1 MEVPIDTPVS
11 QPLGRT
17 GRILGVLAFV
27 LTVHAWALYQA
38 ALSMAMMPPAEV
50 TQATL
55 SVALLAPPAP
65 AAQAA
70 APSPTPP
77 PRHKSARTPTLPPP
91 APPAPEPEPEPPPE
105 AAEPLEPTA
114 EPMPEPPSEAPVEP
128 APAPDEPAQPSL
140 IDGAQALPTQGRIV
154 YRTTYSRLRGLTALT
169 FVDWI
174 VDLERARYE
183 LWLRTVD
190 PGGLLDLRSMGSLQP
205 FGIAPDRY
213 VERIELTGRELRAE
227 FDWASRIVQFAGRG
241 ATAPTG
247 FGEGAQD
254 PLSLQF
260 QLPLLAQAYPWRF
273 TPGAEISFAV
283 ARRGVENYTFVVE
296 GFESVRIGGQDV
308 PALKIDRKRNAD
320 VRRRVEIWMSPDHQW
335 LPVRLR
341 FTDTNDEVWD
351 NVLTQLPG
359 PPGSEPPPEPIVQE
373 PVKP

>member
-1 MEVPIDTPVS
+1 MTRPTETFVN
-11 QPLGRT
+11 QPARRT
-17 GRILGVLAFV
+17 ARGVGVLAFV
-27 LTVHAWALYQA
+27 LAMHAWALYQA
-38 ALSMAMMPPAEV
+38 ALGMATVPPAEV

-65 AAQAA
+65 PVAQTA
-70 APSPTPP
+70 APAAPP
-77 PRHKSARTPTLPPP
+77 PRPKSARAPTLPPP
-91 APPAPEPEPEPPPE
+91 APPVPEPEPPPE
-105 AAEPLEPTA
+105 AAEPA
-114 EPMPEPPSEAPVEP
+114 EMPADPVPEPP
-128 APAPDEPAQPSL
+128 PDEPAEETASLPTPAEPSV
-140 IDGAQALPTQGRIV
+140 IEGAQALPTQGRIV

-190 PGGLLDLRSMGSLQP
+190 PGGLLDLRSVGSLQP
-205 FGIAPDRY
+205 FGIAPERY
-213 VERIELTGRELRAE
+213 VERIELTGRELRVDL
-227 FDWASRIVQFAGRG
+227 DWSTRIVRFAGRG

-273 TPGAEISFAV
+273 TPGAEISFPV

-296 GFESVRIGGQDV
+296 GFEAVRIGGKDV
-308 PALKIDRKRNAD
+308 PALKIDRKRNAE
-320 VRRRVEIWMSPDHQW
+320 VTRRVEIWMSPEHQW

>member
-1 MEVPIDTPVS
+1 
-11 QPLGRT
+11 LGE
-17 GRILGVLAFV
+17 
-27 LTVHAWALYQA
+27 Q
-38 ALSMAMMPPAEV
+38 
-50 TQATL
+50 
-55 SVALLAPPAP
+55 
-65 AAQAA
+65 
-70 APSPTPP
+70 
-77 PRHKSARTPTLPPP
+77 
-91 APPAPEPEPEPPPE
+91 
-105 AAEPLEPTA
+105 
-114 EPMPEPPSEAPVEP
+114 
-128 APAPDEPAQPSL
+128 D
-140 IDGAQALPTQGRIV
+140 
-154 YRTTYSRLRGLTALT
+154 
-169 FVDWI
+169 
-174 VDLERARYE
+174 
-183 LWLRTVD
+183 
-190 PGGLLDLRSMGSLQP
+190 RS
-205 FGIAPDRY
+205 I
-213 VERIELTGRELRAE
+213 
-227 FDWASRIVQFAGRG
+227 RG
-241 ATAPTG
+241 ARRTAPTG

>member
-1 MEVPIDTPVS
+1 MKVPIDTPVS

-154 YRTTYSRLRGLTALT
+154 YRTTYSRLRGLSG
-169 FVDWI
+169 VD
-174 VDLERARYE
+174 VRRLDRRSGAGA
-183 LWLRTVD
+183 LRTVAAH
-190 PGGLLDLRSMGSLQP
+190 R
-205 FGIAPDRY
+205 
-213 VERIELTGRELRAE
+213 
-227 FDWASRIVQFAGRG
+227 
-241 ATAPTG
+241 
-247 FGEGAQD
+247 
-254 PLSLQF
+254 
-260 QLPLLAQAYPWRF
+260 
-273 TPGAEISFAV
+273 
-283 ARRGVENYTFVVE
+283 
-296 GFESVRIGGQDV
+296 
-308 PALKIDRKRNAD
+308 
-320 VRRRVEIWMSPDHQW
+320 
-335 LPVRLR
+335 
-341 FTDTNDEVWD
+341 
-351 NVLTQLPG
+351 
-359 PPGSEPPPEPIVQE
+359 
-373 PVKP
+373 